1 MSSRIMREFLAL
13 GNNNQNNDK
22 MEIDESEK
30 KENFLENKLTS
41 LSYQKS
47 ILIPFQK
54 QNLQNNFSKKNIP
67 INNQE
72 NIDIYYEYLR
82 NTSEKQDKVKKE
94 LIVES
99 NNTSSPFTYKI
110 DKYFIREKYEQNLE
124 KNKKLNNQ
132 RKKNSNNENIK
143 QTNLMD
149 FFTKV

>member
-72 NIDIYYEYLR
+72 NNDIYYEYLR

>member
-22 MEIDESEK
+22 MEIDVSEK
-30 KENFLENKLTS
+30 KEKFLENNQTS
-41 LSYQKS
+41 LSHQKS
-47 ILIPFQK
+47 ILIPFKK
-54 QNLQNNFSKKNIP
+54 QNLHNNFSKKSIP

-72 NIDIYYEYLR
+72 NNDIYYEYLR

-99 NNTSSPFTYKI
+99 NNTSSPFSNKI

-132 RKKNSNNENIK
+132 RKKNTNNENIK
-143 QTNLMD
+143 QKNLMD

>member
-30 KENFLENKLTS
+30 KENFLENKQTS

-72 NIDIYYEYLR
+72 NNDIYYEYLR

-99 NNTSSPFTYKI
+99 NNTSSPFSNKI